1 MPPAPRNPFDV
12 LSVMSINPSL
22 DLAKMKFELSAI
34 EANPF
39 PCRRPSTIE
48 PTYNLRLNDVPLS
61 DDAWEFSPF
70 SGEWNC
76 ERTSFLICRNSIFC
90 DLLCL
95 KSSHHTIHHPLQ
107 MSCSYISIFRVGVYR
122 RQSVEEGIL
131 IGISVI
137 NGNRGRAVRLWY
149 RIPNTYR
156 VICPP

>member
-1 MPPAPRNPFDV
+1 MPLTQHICLGILMPPAPRNPFDV

-95 KSSHHTIHHPLQ
+95 KSSHHITPSTTL
-107 MSCSYISIFRVGVYR
+107 SRCPARTSAY
-122 RQSVEEGIL
+122 SVWVFTGDKVLKRE
-131 IGISVI
+131 SS
-137 NGNRGRAVRLWY
+137 
-149 RIPNTYR
+149 
-156 VICPP
+156 